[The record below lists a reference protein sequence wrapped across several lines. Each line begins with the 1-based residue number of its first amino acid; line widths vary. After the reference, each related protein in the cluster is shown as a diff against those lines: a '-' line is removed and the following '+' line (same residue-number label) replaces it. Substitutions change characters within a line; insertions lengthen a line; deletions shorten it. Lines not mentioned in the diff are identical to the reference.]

1 MQFLGSLVGM
11 LAVPG
16 PSVTSIVAA
25 LLYRGTVP
33 GLTNLG
39 RFCEYPNVVKGCWEI
54 LEYLLVEDCCSLTSS
69 SMADTPSFFY
79 EIERCF

>member
-25 LLYRGTVP
+25 LLCWGTVP

-39 RFCEYPNVVKGCWEI
+39 RFCPYPNVVYGC
-54 LEYLLVEDCCSLTSS
+54 
-69 SMADTPSFFY
+69 
-79 EIERCF
+79 